1 MLDSYIINKML
12 LSSHNKLY
20 KEMISNCNTNKNANK
35 NTNKNTKKNAN
46 KNAKKNTKKN
56 NDSSLIPLSFWFEAN
71 RSPIPTVCIPIYVKE
86 TIRES
91 DSLIDVLNDETNSIY
106 LINEFMNFSCINN
119 AWKRYKHKLFIIKQL
134 HKNKYKQV
142 MDELYY
148 KPNIGIGYYESFESF
163 ESFNKNTT

>member
-1 MLDSYIINKML
+1 ML

-20 KEMISNCNTNKNANK
+20 KEMISSR
-35 NTNKNTKKNAN
+35 NTNKNTN

-91 DSLIDVLNDETNSIY
+91 DSLIDV
-106 LINEFMNFSCINN
+106 F
-119 AWKRYKHKLFIIKQL
+119 
-134 HKNKYKQV
+134 KNV
-142 MDELYY
+142 
-148 KPNIGIGYYESFESF
+148 
-163 ESFNKNTT
+163 

>member
-20 KEMISNCNTNKNANK
+20 KEMISNRNTNKNA
-35 NTNKNTKKNAN
+35 
-46 KNAKKNTKKN
+46 KKN

-163 ESFNKNTT
+163 NKKVKIES